1 MLNKCYFSFNNEIY
15 AQNNDIAMDSPLK
28 PVLANIFMIELER
41 TFIPS
46 FSDKMKLCKRYV
58 VDTIAFIKTNQI
70 KNVLSSLN
78 SYHSNTQF
86 TMELEWRN

>member
-15 AQNNDIAMDSPLK
+15 VQNNDIAMDSPLQ

-41 TFIPS
+41 TFVPS
-46 FSDKMKLCKRYV
+46 LSDKMKLCKRYV

-86 TMELEWRN
+86 TMELE

>member
-15 AQNNDIAMDSPLK
+15 VQNNDIAMDSPLQ

-46 FSDKMKLCKRYV
+46 LSDKMKLCKRYV

-86 TMELEWRN
+86 TMELE